1 MLVRRDELEEEIEVV
16 VFDVGVDKLFTL
28 AVHDTD
34 IHLARVEADSA
45 VELRGGGVVFHV
57 LSYSVAGALWTL
69 VIVY

>member
-1 MLVRRDELEEEIEVV
+1 MLVRLDEPEEEVEVI
-16 VFDVGVDKLFTL
+16 VFDVGVDQLFAL
-28 AVHDTD
+28 AIHDAD
-34 IHLARVEADSA
+34 IHLARVEVDSA